1 MPVGCPRVPPG
12 LPLDSILSTRGCVG
26 VCTTQPDLP
35 LSAGMCRHL
44 LRAAVSNSS
53 SNGGGGSSGSSSDG
67 GGGSGSG
74 ASAAAQA
81 GTGDEVKG
89 ADLAPVVTVDQL
101 LSMYSWQYVDVLKVG
116 SAGQGSNTGG
126 SEAAPTD

>member
-1 MPVGCPRVPPG
+1 
-12 LPLDSILSTRGCVG
+12 
-26 VCTTQPDLP
+26 
-35 LSAGMCRHL
+35 MCRHL